1 MEWDEKVKLA
11 KALNTG
17 NNKEACQIILNN
29 EMDMQAW
36 DMFLT
41 GMDLRQYE
49 DYRPLLPKIRENEKD
64 ICQNLGIR
72 EVLRMNTLIVEL
84 EAENEKQNIDMAG
97 KNFIDGFLES
107 HIDYTLINNEED
119 NYEAGRRDA
128 LFDFGA
134 DIFKAGAD
142 WRINSVWH
150 DANEMPKKNDSYI
163 AVYNRYGIK
172 TDFWSHY
179 QGWEK
184 YRRLDKVK
192 KWAYLEDL
200 LSTTED

>member
-1 MEWDEKVKLA
+1 MKKEESEKAA
-11 KALNTG
+11 K
-17 NNKEACQIILNN
+17 KH
-29 EMDMQAW
+29 
-36 DMFLT
+36 
-41 GMDLRQYE
+41 
-49 DYRPLLPKIRENEKD
+49 
-64 ICQNLGIR
+64 
-72 EVLRMNTLIVEL
+72 
-84 EAENEKQNIDMAG
+84 ID
-97 KNFIDGFLES
+97 NVLES
-107 HIDYTLINNEED
+107 TIDYTVINTEED

-142 WRINSVWH
+142 YRINSVWH

-184 YRRLDKVK
+184 YRRVDKVK

-200 LSTTED
+200 LPTTEE